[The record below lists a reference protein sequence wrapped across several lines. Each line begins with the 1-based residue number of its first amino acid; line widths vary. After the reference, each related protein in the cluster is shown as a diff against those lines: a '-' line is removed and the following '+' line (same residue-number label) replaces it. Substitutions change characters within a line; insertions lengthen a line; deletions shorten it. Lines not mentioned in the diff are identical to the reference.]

1 MNVNIDMKKLTKIV
15 FCILLASLLLSVAF
29 WFIQINS
36 LDRKGP
42 KIKMDKKTL
51 TVGIK
56 ADDEDFLKG
65 VTAID
70 DKDGDVTD
78 TLVVEK
84 VSNFLEDGKRKV
96 TYAAVDK
103 STNVTRAT
111 RIVKYKNY
119 RSPRFNLKKP
129 LVFASTSSNNLDI
142 MENIQVKD
150 KIDGNISNQIKLLSD
165 ETVDLYDSGDY
176 KVNFRVTN
184 SAGDTITL
192 PATIEVYDSDKKN
205 ERPFIYL
212 DQYIIYVK
220 KGQKV
225 NPSSHVEAVSVGSG
239 YEMDPDDVV
248 SDISTGSVSYD
259 DSDVNY
265 EKRGTYEI
273 KYRVKADSKVGT
285 VRLIVVVY

>member
-1 MNVNIDMKKLTKIV
+1 MKIDMKKLTKIC
-15 FCILLASLLLSVAF
+15 FGIFLASLLLSVAF

-36 LDRKGP
+36 LDRVGP
-42 KIKMDKKTL
+42 TIKMDKKTL

-65 VTAID
+65 VTAVD

-84 VSNFLEDGKRKV
+84 VSNFLEDGKRVV

-103 STNVTRAT
+103 STNVTRAS
-111 RIVKYKNY
+111 RVVKYKNY
-119 RSPRFNLKKP
+119 KSPRFQLKKP
-129 LVFASTSSNNLDI
+129 LIFASTSSDGLDI
-142 MENIQVKD
+142 MENLKVKD
-150 KIDGNISNQIKLLSD
+150 KIDGDISDQIKVLSD
-165 ETVDLYDSGDY
+165 KTVDLYDAGDY
-176 KVNFRVTN
+176 KVDFRVTN

-192 PATIEVYDSDKKN
+192 PATIEVYDSDKER

-212 DQYIIYVK
+212 DQYVIYVK

-225 NPSSHVEAVSVGSG
+225 SPGSHIEKVAVGTG
-239 YEMDPDDVV
+239 YDMDPDDIISDV
-248 SDISTGSVSYD
+248 STSQVQYD
-259 DSDVNY
+259 DSKVNY

-273 KYRVKADSKVGT
+273 KYKVKVDSHVGT